1 MKMKKKTMLLLFVVL
16 TTMSFMPSPPFFPPT
31 GNIRGSRV
39 TLHVAWE
46 DGEGLGTNVPQS
58 LVEVPTVSI
67 DGNILYFY
75 DVFSTTV
82 PVFVVD
88 ASNNVVFSA
97 TLYSGE
103 DKKVLPTSL
112 SGTYTLYMRVGTIMY
127 YGIINL

>member
-1 MKMKKKTMLLLFVVL
+1 MKKQVFLFLSVLL
-16 TTMSFMPSPPFFPPT
+16 MSFTSTDFGGKIQGFQVQMSIVKDHGLNGDFP
-31 GNIRGSRV
+31 R
-39 TLHVAWE
+39 
-46 DGEGLGTNVPQS
+46 D
-58 LVEVPTVSI
+58 LVQIPTVSI

-88 ASNNVVFSA
+88 ASDNVVFSA
-97 TLYSGE
+97 TLYPGE

-127 YGIINL
+127 YGFINV

>member
-1 MKMKKKTMLLLFVVL
+1 
-16 TTMSFMPSPPFFPPT
+16 MSIVKDHGLNGDFP
-31 GNIRGSRV
+31 R
-39 TLHVAWE
+39 
-46 DGEGLGTNVPQS
+46 D
-58 LVEVPTVSI
+58 LVQIPTVSI

-88 ASNNVVFSA
+88 ASDNVVFSA
-97 TLYSGE
+97 TLYPGE

-127 YGIINL
+127 SAVITI

>member
-1 MKMKKKTMLLLFVVL
+1 MNTKRIICFGILFFAISTFAAWSGAIVGTRINFLV
-16 TTMSFMPSPPFFPPT
+16 SYNHDEEIKSEMP
-31 GNIRGSRV
+31 R
-39 TLHVAWE
+39 
-46 DGEGLGTNVPQS
+46 D
-58 LVEVPTVSI
+58 LVEIPTVSI

-88 ASNNVVFSA
+88 ASDNVVFSA
-97 TLYSGE
+97 TLYPGE

-127 YGIINL
+127 SAMITI